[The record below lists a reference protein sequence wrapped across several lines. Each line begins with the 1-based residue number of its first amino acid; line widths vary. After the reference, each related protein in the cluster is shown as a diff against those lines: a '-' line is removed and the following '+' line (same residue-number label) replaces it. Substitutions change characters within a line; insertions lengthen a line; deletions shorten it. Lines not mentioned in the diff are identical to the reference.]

1 EASTNGDGKKKKRTG
16 RNAAVSQQTR
26 IKAHLMSLMQ
36 RGFTRLY
43 KDGRII
49 ELATPDS
56 YTGTDFTDTFV
67 LVDRLAVRPDTRTRL
82 VDSLEVCYQ
91 EGHGQAVIEL
101 ADEAHTRLFYSEAF
115 ACKNC
120 NIRYAVPEPRLF

>member
-1 EASTNGDGKKKKRTG
+1 EA
-16 RNAAVSQQTR
+16 ASQQTR

-43 KDGRII
+43 KGGRII

-56 YTGTDFTDTFV
+56 YEGTNFADTFV
-67 LVDRLAVRPDTRTRL
+67 LVDRLVVRPDTRARL

-91 EGHGQAVIEL
+91 EGRGQAIIEL
-101 ADEAHTRLFYSEAF
+101 ADEAHTRMAYSEAF

-120 NIRYAVPEPRLF
+120 NIRYAAPEP